1 MIRELPTATVS
12 EMYSHWFAKTWAEF
26 KQRYSDPNE
35 CWGRILNRSLNVD
48 QLQEILRHTPPIEQ
62 VAHFFCQCTSPYQK
76 DHLLAHCILD
86 ARAPELMV
94 ELNHPA
100 RKAQYASLSGLAK
113 NDPILSWDVWSSHRT
128 LWKRYIQ
135 LDPVVFDPARTG
147 AQLKVLKLDGLP
159 ALVNVLPKINLSVEQ
174 IKEMLPILC
183 ADLYVAQEKPFAK
196 QTTAHLKRC
205 VKALVKKLPS
215 KDLRVVLQTP
225 PYQNGTWDSVLEKPV
240 KNAVLVS
247 TGKEIKETS
256 TPIEPYTVDEA
267 KALRNKRLTRISVA
281 RVLESGLDLEWT
293 NKMGLTLLQQVVSEG
308 LISALPLVLSHK
320 PNIHARCDERTTVC
334 HLAVDMKDT
343 RALKM
348 LLECGANPWLH
359 DHLHRNALEI
369 AIQNLNTKAV
379 EILLNHSNCVALNT
393 YGMALAF
400 STQRVT
406 DYDHKVIQIFNLLVK
421 SNVNMGWTNP
431 EYPSF
436 VEALA
441 KRCPHKYAHIIPTL
455 KTAMENLTA
464 YKQAIAI
471 EQHIATPNTPQKNR
485 KM

>member
-1 MIRELPTATVS
+1 MTRELPTATVS
-12 EMYSHWFAKTWAEF
+12 EMYTHWFAKTWADL
-26 KQRYSDPNE
+26 KKRYSDPNE

-48 QLQEILRHTPPIEQ
+48 QLQEILRHNPPVEQ
-62 VAHFFCQCTSPYQK
+62 IAHLFCQCTNSYQK
-76 DHLLAHCILD
+76 NHLLAHCILD

-94 ELNHPA
+94 ELNHPE

-135 LDPVVFDPARTG
+135 LDPVVFDPARTA

-159 ALVNVLPKINLSVEQ
+159 ALVDVLPKINLSVEQ

-183 ADLYVAQEKPFAK
+183 ADLYVAQDKPFAK
-196 QTTAHLKRC
+196 QTAAYLKRC
-205 VKALVKKLPS
+205 IKALVKKLPA
-215 KDLRVVLQTP
+215 KDLRIVLQTP
-225 PYQNGTWDSVLEKPV
+225 PYQNGAWDSVLEKPV
-240 KNAVLVS
+240 KNTALVPADE
-247 TGKEIKETS
+247 KIKEAS

-267 KALRNKRLTRISVA
+267 KALRNKRLTRVSVD
-281 RVLESGLDLEWT
+281 RILESGLDLEWA

-320 PNIHARCDERTTVC
+320 PNIHARCAEKQTVC
-334 HLAVDMKDT
+334 HLAVELKDT

-359 DHLHRNALEI
+359 DHLHRNSLEM
-369 AIQNLNTKAV
+369 AIKNLNTKAV
-379 EILLNHSNCVALNT
+379 EILLNHSNFVPLNT
-393 YGMALAF
+393 YGVALAF
-400 STQRVT
+400 TKTQVF
-406 DYDHKVIQIFNLLVK
+406 DYAHKVIEIFNMLVK
-421 SNVNMGWTNP
+421 SNVNMNWSNK

-441 KRCPHKYAHIIPTL
+441 KRCPYQYAHIIPTL
-455 KTAMENLTA
+455 KNAMENLTA

-471 EQHIATPNTPQKNR
+471 ENHIQSPTEIKPR